1 MRELHT
7 THTTRQGHRHRHRRR
22 CRHTLRSPQLPR
34 EVGRREPDGVR
45 WWGPTQPAPAL
56 QRLVLSRRRRSLSKS
71 VALLPVPGATSA
83 SLVARASPERGGA
96 GQGGEVRTS
105 PSGWSCREGG
115 GRGWMHLKRAS
126 SGKTVDTPAE
136 ECSPAAP
143 WVTPSDLAA
152 HAVRRCCQ
160 GNVGGAQS
168 RSEETARSQ
177 GAAGARRK
185 TEGKWPPHTASGGPP
200 ADACGVALRATGPFS
215 VRCTTASLKR
225 APAGSGRSRDRL
237 KLRPQLLGG
246 VRMAGLERLLARCPR
261 PDAAAISPPR
271 SFAAFAERRRW
282 VGPNHAKFLFTRT
295 PALAELRLYVCFL
308 SHPASFL
315 FRVSL
320 QHPLVSSPLSRET
333 IHFSWL

>member
-1 MRELHT
+1 
-7 THTTRQGHRHRHRRR
+7 
-22 CRHTLRSPQLPR
+22 
-34 EVGRREPDGVR
+34 
-45 WWGPTQPAPAL
+45 
-56 QRLVLSRRRRSLSKS
+56 
-71 VALLPVPGATSA
+71 
-83 SLVARASPERGGA
+83 
-96 GQGGEVRTS
+96 
-105 PSGWSCREGG
+105 
-115 GRGWMHLKRAS
+115 MHLKRAS

-160 GNVGGAQS
+160 GNVGGVQS

-215 VRCTTASLKR
+215 VRCRTPSLKR

-246 VRMAGLERLLARCPR
+246 VRMAGLERLLARYPH
-261 PDAAAISPPR
+261 PDAAAIWHSI

-282 VGPNHAKFLFTRT
+282 VPHVS
-295 PALAELRLYVCFL
+295 ELW
-308 SHPASFL
+308 H
-315 FRVSL
+315 
-320 QHPLVSSPLSRET
+320 T
-333 IHFSWL
+333 

>member
-1 MRELHT
+1 VRELHT
-7 THTTRQGHRHRHRRR
+7 THTTRQGHRHRHRHRR
-22 CRHTLRSPQLPR
+22 RHTLRSPQLPR

-83 SLVARASPERGGA
+83 SLVARASPEGGA

-105 PSGWSCREGG
+105 ASGWGCREGG
-115 GRGWMHLKRAS
+115 GLRAS

-215 VRCTTASLKR
+215 VRCRTPSLKR

-246 VRMAGLERLLARCPR
+246 VRMAGLERLLARYSR
-261 PDAAAISPPR
+261 PDAAAISRALIFRGLRRAQALGGTRGNFFFAPPR
-271 SFAAFAERRRW
+271 PRR
-282 VGPNHAKFLFTRT
+282 AKGAPRSRQAPT
-295 PALAELRLYVCFL
+295 PAVRSLRVAHRRGGRLAAPLRKK
-308 SHPASFL
+308 
-315 FRVSL
+315 
-320 QHPLVSSPLSRET
+320 
-333 IHFSWL
+333 

>member
-1 MRELHT
+1 
-7 THTTRQGHRHRHRRR
+7 
-22 CRHTLRSPQLPR
+22 
-34 EVGRREPDGVR
+34 
-45 WWGPTQPAPAL
+45 
-56 QRLVLSRRRRSLSKS
+56 
-71 VALLPVPGATSA
+71 
-83 SLVARASPERGGA
+83 
-96 GQGGEVRTS
+96 
-105 PSGWSCREGG
+105 
-115 GRGWMHLKRAS
+115 MHLKRAS

-215 VRCTTASLKR
+215 VRCRTISLKR
-225 APAGSGRSRDRL
+225 APAGAGRSRDRL

-246 VRMAGLERLLARCPR
+246 VRMAGLERLLARYPH
-261 PDAAAISPPR
+261 PDAAAISHPLIFRGLRWRWRWLGGTRNFFFSPAPSEGAPR
-271 SFAAFAERRRW
+271 SRQAPAPAIRSLRVAHRGGRLAA
-282 VGPNHAKFLFTRT
+282 P
-295 PALAELRLYVCFL
+295 LRKNVRPPC
-308 SHPASFL
+308 
-315 FRVSL
+315 
-320 QHPLVSSPLSRET
+320 T
-333 IHFSWL
+333 T

>member
-1 MRELHT
+1 M
-7 THTTRQGHRHRHRRR
+7 
-22 CRHTLRSPQLPR
+22 
-34 EVGRREPDGVR
+34 
-45 WWGPTQPAPAL
+45 
-56 QRLVLSRRRRSLSKS
+56 
-71 VALLPVPGATSA
+71 
-83 SLVARASPERGGA
+83 
-96 GQGGEVRTS
+96 QGGED
-105 PSGWSCREGG
+105 EGVTERVELP
-115 GRGWMHLKRAS
+115 GRWWAGVDAPQIRAS

-225 APAGSGRSRDRL
+225 APAGAGRSRDRL
-237 KLRPQLLGG
+237 KSRPQLLRG
-246 VRMAGLERLLARCPR
+246 VRMAGLERLLARCPH
-261 PDAAAISPPR
+261 PDAAAISRVR

-282 VGPNHAKFLFTRT
+282 VGPNHGKFLFTRT
-295 PALAELRLYVCFL
+295 PARAEPKVLRGAARRPPRRFARY
-308 SHPASFL
+308 ASL
-315 FRVSL
+315 TAGAGAWR
-320 QHPLVSSPLSRET
+320 RRCAKR
-333 IHFSWL
+333 I

>member
-1 MRELHT
+1 M
-7 THTTRQGHRHRHRRR
+7 
-22 CRHTLRSPQLPR
+22 
-34 EVGRREPDGVR
+34 V
-45 WWGPTQPAPAL
+45 
-56 QRLVLSRRRRSLSKS
+56 
-71 VALLPVPGATSA
+71 
-83 SLVARASPERGGA
+83 GGA
-96 GQGGEVRTS
+96 
-105 PSGWSCREGG
+105 
-115 GRGWMHLKRAS
+115 WMHLKRAS

-246 VRMAGLERLLARCPR
+246 VRMAGLERLLARYSH
-261 PDAAAISPPR
+261 PDAAAKPVFVL
-271 SFAAFAERRRW
+271 FAAFGRAQARPGANR
-282 VGPNHAKFLFTRT
+282 GKFLFTRAPPVT
-295 PALAELRLYVCFL
+295 KNEQSTKR
-308 SHPASFL
+308 
-315 FRVSL
+315 
-320 QHPLVSSPLSRET
+320 
-333 IHFSWL
+333 

>member
-1 MRELHT
+1 
-7 THTTRQGHRHRHRRR
+7 
-22 CRHTLRSPQLPR
+22 
-34 EVGRREPDGVR
+34 
-45 WWGPTQPAPAL
+45 
-56 QRLVLSRRRRSLSKS
+56 
-71 VALLPVPGATSA
+71 
-83 SLVARASPERGGA
+83 
-96 GQGGEVRTS
+96 
-105 PSGWSCREGG
+105 
-115 GRGWMHLKRAS
+115 MHLKRAS

-215 VRCTTASLKR
+215 VRCRTISLKR

-237 KLRPQLLGG
+237 KLLPQLLGG
-246 VRMAGLERLLARCPR
+246 VRMAGLERLLARYPH
-261 PDAAAISPPR
+261 PDAAAISRPLIFILYR
-271 SFAAFAERRRW
+271 KFFAAFAERRRW
-282 VGPNHAKFLFTRT
+282 VARPRASAEPK
-295 PALAELRLYVCFL
+295 ELRGAARRPPRRFARY
-308 SHPASFL
+308 ASL
-315 FRVSL
+315 TAGAGAWRRRCAITDTWCAVADCTPSAPSA
-320 QHPLVSSPLSRET
+320 PLL
-333 IHFSWL
+333 

>member
-1 MRELHT
+1 M
-7 THTTRQGHRHRHRRR
+7 
-22 CRHTLRSPQLPR
+22 
-34 EVGRREPDGVR
+34 
-45 WWGPTQPAPAL
+45 
-56 QRLVLSRRRRSLSKS
+56 
-71 VALLPVPGATSA
+71 
-83 SLVARASPERGGA
+83 
-96 GQGGEVRTS
+96 RTS
-105 PSGWSCREGG
+105 PSGGCREGG
-115 GRGWMHLKRAS
+115 GLRAS

-225 APAGSGRSRDRL
+225 APAGAGRSRDRL
-237 KLRPQLLGG
+237 KSRPQLLRG
-246 VRMAGLERLLARCPR
+246 VRMAGLERLLARCPH
-261 PDAAAISPPR
+261 PDAAAISPVR
-271 SFAAFAERRRW
+271 SFAAFAERRRGQGQTT
-282 VGPNHAKFLFTRT
+282 VNFFN
-295 PALAELRLYVCFL
+295 
-308 SHPASFL
+308 SHPRPRRAKGAPRS
-315 FRVSL
+315 R
-320 QHPLVSSPLSRET
+320 QAPLRNNKLCA
-333 IHFSWL
+333 

>member
-1 MRELHT
+1 
-7 THTTRQGHRHRHRRR
+7 
-22 CRHTLRSPQLPR
+22 
-34 EVGRREPDGVR
+34 
-45 WWGPTQPAPAL
+45 
-56 QRLVLSRRRRSLSKS
+56 
-71 VALLPVPGATSA
+71 
-83 SLVARASPERGGA
+83 
-96 GQGGEVRTS
+96 
-105 PSGWSCREGG
+105 
-115 GRGWMHLKRAS
+115 MHLKRAS

-225 APAGSGRSRDRL
+225 APAGAGRSRDRL
-237 KLRPQLLGG
+237 KSRPQLLRG
-246 VRMAGLERLLARCPR
+246 VRMAGHDQLFARCSR
-261 PDAAAISPPR
+261 PDAAAISPALIFR
-271 SFAAFAERRRW
+271 GLRR
-282 VGPNHAKFLFTRT
+282 TQ
-295 PALAELRLYVCFL
+295 ALGGTAREI
-308 SHPASFL
+308 SFL
-315 FRVSL
+315 RAPAPAPSQRSSAEPPGAHPGGSL
-320 QHPLVSSPLSRET
+320 ATRRSPPGRAPGGAAAQKVTACRCSSSARRAE
-333 IHFSWL
+333 

>member
-1 MRELHT
+1 MSSVRAGRAPRGEGEALRACGARAKIEQWPVRELHT
-7 THTTRQGHRHRHRRR
+7 THTTRQGHRHRHRHRR
-22 CRHTLRSPQLPR
+22 RHTLRSPQLPR

-83 SLVARASPERGGA
+83 SLVARASPERGGGGA
-96 GQGGEVRTS
+96 GGRSEDK
-105 PSGWSCREGG
+105 PSGWGCREGG
-115 GRGWMHLKRAS
+115 GLRAS

-160 GNVGGAQS
+160 GNVGGVQS

-185 TEGKWPPHTASGGPP
+185 TDG
-200 ADACGVALRATGPFS
+200 
-215 VRCTTASLKR
+215 TASLER

-237 KLRPQLLGG
+237 KLRPQ
-246 VRMAGLERLLARCPR
+246 
-261 PDAAAISPPR
+261 
-271 SFAAFAERRRW
+271 
-282 VGPNHAKFLFTRT
+282 
-295 PALAELRLYVCFL
+295 PAPQGIL
-308 SHPASFL
+308 SGQVL
-315 FRVSL
+315 
-320 QHPLVSSPLSRET
+320 
-333 IHFSWL
+333 

>member
-7 THTTRQGHRHRHRRR
+7 THTTRQGHRHRHRHRR
-22 CRHTLRSPQLPR
+22 RHTLRSPQLPR

-83 SLVARASPERGGA
+83 SLVARASPERGGGGA
-96 GQGGEVRTS
+96 GGRSEDK
-105 PSGWSCREGG
+105 PSGWGCREGG
-115 GRGWMHLKRAS
+115 GLRAS

-215 VRCTTASLKR
+215 VRCRTISLKR

-246 VRMAGLERLLARCPR
+246 VRMAGLERLLARCPH

-271 SFAAFAERRRW
+271 SFAAFAERRRGQGQTT
-282 VGPNHAKFLFTRT
+282 VNFFLLAPPPAPSQRCSAEPPGAHPGGSLATR
-295 PALAELRLYVCFL
+295 R
-308 SHPASFL
+308 
-315 FRVSL
+315 
-320 QHPLVSSPLSRET
+320 SPPGRAPGGAAAQ
-333 IHFSWL
+333 

>member
-1 MRELHT
+1 M
-7 THTTRQGHRHRHRRR
+7 
-22 CRHTLRSPQLPR
+22 SPTESGL
-34 EVGRREPDGVR
+34 R

-83 SLVARASPERGGA
+83 SLVARASPDGA
-96 GQGGEVRTS
+96 GGRSEDKPGGW
-105 PSGWSCREGG
+105 GCREGG
-115 GRGWMHLKRAS
+115 GLRAS

-215 VRCTTASLKR
+215 VRCRTISLKR

-246 VRMAGLERLLARCPR
+246 VRMAGLERLLARYLR
-261 PDAAAISPPR
+261 PDAAAISR
-271 SFAAFAERRRW
+271 ALIFRGLRRTQALGRAKA
-282 VGPNHAKFLFTRT
+282 AKFLFTRT
-295 PALAELRLYVCFL
+295 PARAEPKVLRGAARRPPRRFARY
-308 SHPASFL
+308 ASLTAGAGAWRRRCAKRNFAAK
-315 FRVSL
+315 RK
-320 QHPLVSSPLSRET
+320 R
-333 IHFSWL
+333 

>member
-1 MRELHT
+1 
-7 THTTRQGHRHRHRRR
+7 
-22 CRHTLRSPQLPR
+22 
-34 EVGRREPDGVR
+34 
-45 WWGPTQPAPAL
+45 
-56 QRLVLSRRRRSLSKS
+56 
-71 VALLPVPGATSA
+71 
-83 SLVARASPERGGA
+83 
-96 GQGGEVRTS
+96 
-105 PSGWSCREGG
+105 
-115 GRGWMHLKRAS
+115 MHLKRAS

-215 VRCTTASLKR
+215 VRCRTISLKR

-246 VRMAGLERLLARCPR
+246 VRMAGLERLLARYPH
-261 PDAAAISPPR
+261 PDAAAIWHSI
-271 SFAAFAERRRW
+271 SFAAFAERRKKERKKTHNPREGW
-282 VGPNHAKFLFTRT
+282 ENGT
-295 PALAELRLYVCFL
+295 PPPHRDFKERSVV
-308 SHPASFL
+308 
-315 FRVSL
+315 R
-320 QHPLVSSPLSRET
+320 
-333 IHFSWL
+333 